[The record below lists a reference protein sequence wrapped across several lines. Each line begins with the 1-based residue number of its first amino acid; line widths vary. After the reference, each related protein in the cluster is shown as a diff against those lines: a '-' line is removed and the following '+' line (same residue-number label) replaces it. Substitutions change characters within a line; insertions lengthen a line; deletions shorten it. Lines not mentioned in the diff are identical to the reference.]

1 MAVVCNMGYRKYSY
15 QQWCINSLYDKVMS
29 GDLNTMPSYQREIV
43 WTDAQQEALITT
55 ICNGMPIPSISI
67 VEEDISVSDWIEECL
82 DGKNRI
88 NSIIRFMNDEIQIG
102 TKTYT
107 ELSDRER
114 RWFGTIQIQVCLFTY
129 MDVEERRKH
138 FRAIQAG
145 VPLKKTEIT
154 WSHDECTLLVKVKE
168 LRYNYQEQIANL
180 WSTKNRSDIQ
190 LLFTIINFI
199 EYASSNKNVM
209 YAKLINGGNTE
220 RWLLGHSNNL
230 DYSSVIY
237 ITEIVLNKLTNIIS
251 TVEPVKKI
259 KQPIIYDLTRVL
271 AYNKFNINTVS
282 SDKCAEFINMANMVY
297 ENPNSTVNP
306 LCAQYISII
315 MQNTG
320 GAQTSVKTCVKRTN
334 LLLNFLG

>member
-1 MAVVCNMGYRKYSY
+1 
-15 QQWCINSLYDKVMS
+15 MS

-180 WSTKNRSDIQ
+180 
-190 LLFTIINFI
+190 
-199 EYASSNKNVM
+199 
-209 YAKLINGGNTE
+209 
-220 RWLLGHSNNL
+220 
-230 DYSSVIY
+230 
-237 ITEIVLNKLTNIIS
+237 
-251 TVEPVKKI
+251 
-259 KQPIIYDLTRVL
+259 
-271 AYNKFNINTVS
+271 
-282 SDKCAEFINMANMVY
+282 
-297 ENPNSTVNP
+297 
-306 LCAQYISII
+306 
-315 MQNTG
+315 
-320 GAQTSVKTCVKRTN
+320 
-334 LLLNFLG
+334 